1 MSLSPEPLQ
10 CLGKAT
16 ISPDAPDF
24 LTGLELW
31 REAGFTAAL
40 LLLPPCCPGIA
51 ALLFSPSL
59 RLDGSAQAQLE
70 AALLSQPE
78 KIVVL
83 CKLLFSGA

>member
-1 MSLSPEPLQ
+1 MF
-10 CLGKAT
+10 GKGHY

-24 LTGLELW
+24 LTGSELW

-51 ALLFSPSL
+51 PLLFSPSL

-70 AALLSQPE
+70 GALLSQPE

>member
-1 MSLSPEPLQ
+1 MF
-10 CLGKAT
+10 GNGRY
-16 ISPDAPDF
+16 ISPYALDF
-24 LTGLELW
+24 LTGLEL
-31 REAGFTAAL
+31 RRVAGFTAAL

-78 KIVVL
+78 KIAAL

>member
-1 MSLSPEPLQ
+1 M
-10 CLGKAT
+10 
-16 ISPDAPDF
+16 
-24 LTGLELW
+24 
-31 REAGFTAAL
+31 AAL
-40 LLLPPCCPGIA
+40 LLLPVCCPGIA
-51 ALLFSPSL
+51 ALLFSLSL